1 MVSSA
6 RARII
11 VVEDAP
17 EVAELLA
24 ERLGA
29 EGFDVRIVA
38 DGQSGLSAARQEHP
52 DLVILD
58 RSLPGLDGLEV
69 CRRIRQTSDVPILML
84 TAYGEVPDRI
94 EGLNS
99 GASDYLPKPFD
110 LDELVARVHAQLR
123 MRRPQPRTVFYLADL
138 SLDVE
143 SRQVRRGGVE
153 IALTPKEYDLL
164 TCLIQ
169 NPNKVMPRER
179 IIESVWGYD
188 FDGEDNIL
196 EVYVRHLRNK
206 IELSDQPK
214 LLHTVRGV
222 GYVLKEI

>member
-1 MVSSA
+1 MPAQS
-6 RARII
+6 ARII

-17 EVAELLA
+17 EVAELVA
-24 ERLGA
+24 VRLGA
-29 EGFDVRIVA
+29 EGFEVRVA
-38 DGQSGLSAARQEHP
+38 TDGQAGLSAARQDAP

-58 RSLPGLDGLEV
+58 RSLPGMDGLEV

-84 TAYGEVPDRI
+84 TAFGEIPDRI

-123 MRRPQPRTVFYLADL
+123 MRRPQPKTVHAIGDL

-143 SRQVRRGGVE
+143 SRQVRRGDAE
-153 IALTPKEYDLL
+153 ISLTPKEYELL
-164 TCLIQ
+164 KCLIQ

-179 IIESVWGYD
+179 IIEAVWGYD
-188 FDGEDNIL
+188 FEGEDNIL

-206 IELSDQPK
+206 IEQAERPK
-214 LLHTVRGV
+214 LIHTVRGV
-222 GYVLKEI
+222 GYVLKGL